1 MIARLPMSLM
11 TGLFNVLALLYIG
24 RAAQLAIRVARDWSA
39 LRREPLTR
47 GKQRLAEQAAFFLG
61 VPPAVFVH
69 ELGHALAI
77 WAFGGQV
84 VEFGYR
90 VFWGYVVPQGTFT
103 PGQHWIIAVAG
114 TLGSLGFGAALWL
127 LLRRQS
133 SRTLQYFGRRA
144 FRFQIYFSL
153 LYYPIFS
160 LFLPIGDWRTIYN
173 FGATPFLSVIAAVVH
188 AVLLIL
194 FWIADR
200 RGAFEMVAFES
211 AAAQEVYESNRAAAA
226 MGNPEARLAV
236 ISALWSGDARR
247 EARRALDSYLADY
260 PQAAEGHLMRAIQAG
275 DGSGQV
281 GKEAFDAAGQALAA
295 GLRGGDR
302 RGLAHQLRA
311 YYHLERGDGAAAGV
325 ELDAALSPSPGH
337 DPDEIIP
344 IRRAELH
351 KLRSQ
356 AYRRQGQYEAAYS
369 EMDTALGWAREMSA
383 EQLIQEYAAEKE
395 LIEKHAGRTLSA
407 ERQEDREW
415 VQTPG

>member
-1 MIARLPMSLM
+1 MSLM

-24 RAAQLAIRVARDWSA
+24 RAVQLAIRVARDWNA

-69 ELGHALAI
+69 ELAHAVAI

-103 PGQHWIIAVAG
+103 PSQHWIIAVAG
-114 TLGSLGFGAALWL
+114 TLGSLGFGAAVWL
-127 LLRRQS
+127 VLRRHS

-144 FRFQIYFSL
+144 FRFQIYFAL
-153 LYYPIFS
+153 LYYPIFT

-173 FGATPFLSVIAAVVH
+173 FGATPVLSAITAVVH
-188 AVLLIL
+188 AALLIW
-194 FWIADR
+194 FRVADR

-211 AAAQEVYESNRAAAA
+211 VAAQEAYEANRAAAA
-226 MGNPEARLAV
+226 MGNLDARLAV
-236 ISALWSGDARR
+236 ISALWSGDAGR
-247 EARRALDSYLADY
+247 EARRELDSFLADY

-275 DGSGQV
+275 DGSGHV
-281 GKEAFDAAGQALAA
+281 GKEAFDAAGEALDA
-295 GLRGGDR
+295 GLQGGDR

-311 YYHLERGDGAAAGV
+311 YYHLERGDGAAAGA
-325 ELDAALSPSPGH
+325 ELDAALNQTPVH
-337 DPDEIIP
+337 DPDDIIP

-351 KLRSQ
+351 KLRGQ
-356 AYRRQGQYEAAYS
+356 AYRRQRQYEAAYA
-369 EMDTALGWAREMSA
+369 EMDIALQWAREISA

-395 LIEKHAGRTLSA
+395 LIERHAGRAMSA
-407 ERQEDREW
+407 GTQEDKEW
-415 VQTPG
+415 AKTSG